1 MRKKGLA
8 YTLAAMVLVVAF
20 GTSQERRVPEAQAG
34 TGTRAPVIAAV
45 GDIACKNPP
54 ANNRQVC
61 QYDDVAAAIERGD
74 YDAFLALGDIQYEY
88 GELANFIENYAVYFG
103 DLLPITYPAP
113 GNHEYGT
120 DGAAGYFT
128 YFGDR
133 APAPYYSFDLGS
145 WHVVSLDST
154 ICRAGGVECG
164 PGSPQHDWLSAD
176 LEANAAECT
185 LAYWHHPRWDWL
197 KYQNADWTQ
206 EFELERSK
214 PLWNLLYR
222 HGADVVLS
230 GHNHNY
236 SRWMPMDK
244 RGRFDPERG
253 IVQFISG
260 TGGRNLNGFGNFHT
274 RPDTFVRG
282 QSKAFGF
289 LELTLREGGYD
300 FAFVS
305 AGGQPAY
312 LDAGTG
318 RCH

>member
-1 MRKKGLA
+1 MIRRLFVGSFA
-8 YTLAAMVLVVAF
+8 FVAAIGAL
-20 GTSQERRVPEAQAG
+20 GTATVSSAAPPA
-34 TGTRAPVIAAV
+34 APVVAAV

-54 ANNRQVC
+54 GNNPSVC
-61 QYDDVAAAIERGD
+61 QYDDVAASIEAGG

-88 GELANFIENYAVYFG
+88 GEYANFVENYDVYFG
-103 DLLPITYPAP
+103 GLLPVTYPAP

-120 DGAAGYFT
+120 EGAAGYFT

-133 APAPYYSFDLGS
+133 APAPYYSFDLGA
-145 WHVVSLDST
+145 WHIVSLDST
-154 ICRAGGVECG
+154 ICRAGGVECE
-164 PGSPQHDWLSAD
+164 PGSAQYEWLAAD
-176 LEANAAECT
+176 LAADNAECT

-197 KYQNADWTQ
+197 KYQKADWTQ
-206 EFELERSK
+206 EYELLRTK
-214 PLWNLLYR
+214 PLWNLLY
-222 HGADVVLS
+222 GFDADVVLS

-236 SRWMPMDK
+236 SRWMPMDTQ
-244 RGRFDPERG
+244 GRFDPDRG

-289 LELTLREGGYD
+289 LQLRLRAGAYD
-300 FAFVS
+300 FEFVS
-305 AGGQPAY
+305 AEGQPSY
-312 LDAGTG
+312 IDAGTG